1 MVSAVSR
8 APPPDVRASM
18 RRASP
23 GAQDALGPCLHPL
36 DLYIVG
42 KLSERR

>member
-23 GAQDALGPCLHPL
+23 GAQGYRPYFLGVLT
-36 DLYIVG
+36 
-42 KLSERR
+42 RRHGLV